1 MAAMHDADLTDDH
14 VTVPGEARRMRY
26 YDPAGDDAVPPEPF
40 QDC

>member
-26 YDPAGDDAVPPEPF
+26 CDPAVDDAVPPEPF